1 MLVTAQ
7 YLVLFICSPIRRLAL
22 AIKATYHR
30 VAFNAEPAMANKDLI
45 KFEVSS
51 GSDDEEIPGRSGIS
65 ERALILLEEYF
76 GYKKFKSDLQGKAV
90 DTILKSKGLHDIPK
104 QTIAMIALVYG
115 ILNDGT
121 FGYVATCKCVV

>member
-30 VAFNAEPAMANKDLI
+30 VVFNAEPAMANKDLI

-90 DTILKSKGLHDIPK
+90 DTILKSKCLHDISSNTL
-104 QTIAMIALVYG
+104 Q
-115 ILNDGT
+115 
-121 FGYVATCKCVV
+121 